1 MNIRPK
7 EENHSDNHHSV
18 LRACTVYTLMSAFRI
33 FTYMNDLVKEA
44 LRAEKAMNEALKE
57 EKAKPKKQRLT
68 PKVTV
73 VADKI

>member
-1 MNIRPK
+1 M
-7 EENHSDNHHSV
+7 
-18 LRACTVYTLMSAFRI
+18 YTFLGAFRI

-44 LRAEKAMNEALKE
+44 LRAEKAMNQALKE